1 MKRNAA
7 AGNVGHIAPIGLA
20 PTGLAP
26 TGTGYAAKVPNR
38 GPKRLVSAWLA
49 AVLASSGLVVGGL
62 TAAGSTAAP
71 AGAAGLGA
79 VNTAAQLLHASLS
92 AAQGEAGVD
101 WVGTTHTSNVAV
113 TLTTKAGKHDGTQ
126 SINFHL
132 GSKAGQISIILVG
145 TTVYIRGNAFGLQE
159 YMGFSATAGQKE
171 AGRWVSIEEPDATLV
186 TIYEAVAAGL
196 TVSSTVSELEMTG
209 PLTPTAART
218 VAGQRVVGVRG
229 TTLVNS
235 EAPSTP
241 QVLYLKSTGE
251 HLPVEAVQN
260 LKDETSSEVLGPWG
274 QAPSVQAPGGSVP
287 LQLGWLSSR

>member
-1 MKRNAA
+1 MERSPASS
-7 AGNVGHIAPIGLA
+7 NVGPLA
-20 PTGLAP
+20 PTSA
-26 TGTGYAAKVPNR
+26 GYPAKVANR
-38 GPKRLVSAWLA
+38 GPKRLISAWLA
-49 AVLASSGLVVGGL
+49 AVLASSGLVVGL
-62 TAAGSTAAP
+62 TAAQ
-71 AGAAGLGA
+71 AGAAGIGA
-79 VNTAAQLLHASLS
+79 VNTTAAQLLHASLS

-126 SINFHL
+126 SINFHV
-132 GSKAGQISIILVG
+132 GSKAGEISIILVG

-159 YMGFSATAGQKE
+159 YIGFSATAGQKE
-171 AGRWVSIEEPDATLV
+171 AGRWVSIAEPDATLV

-196 TVSSTVSELEMTG
+196 TVSSTVSELAMTG
-209 PLTPTAART
+209 PLTLTAAKT
-218 VAGQRVVGVRG
+218 VAGQRVIGVQG

-260 LKDETSSEVLGPWG
+260 LKDETSSELLGPWG
-274 QAPSVQAPGGSVP
+274 QAPSVQVPGGAVP